1 VTEQLTE
8 QQIIKKI
15 NQRHCFTAT
24 VVGGSFT
31 LKIDKYLPAMS
42 AAIHDGSNFRAEL
55 EENCLLEK
63 KDRYYEEDPYTG
75 SFIAKQAITL
85 IAHDSRYEYDL
96 NRDTDECVYE
106 TAWGKEIW
114 KTPLSEE
121 MIAKSKAKH
130 AQFYRIVAAVV
141 EALVEDF
148 GQCIVYDNHSYNFKR
163 HERKDLPVINLGTTS
178 VKGEQWRP
186 IIDSWLSALQNM
198 NVDGI
203 TVTAAENDIF
213 YGKGRLAGFC
223 HSRYDNVLVLA
234 TEAKKVFMDELTG
247 QADAVVLPSLQ
258 QVYNDTVAEH
268 IQWYINNYHIK

>member
-1 VTEQLTE
+1 MTEQLTE